1 MIFVTRMSSKTKNM
15 KQPLR
20 TSLLPR
26 LGLVAGMAGF
36 VFLMSCGG
44 GDKSQDTTDATQP
57 DSATTALMAQAK
69 DVFGALP
76 AGENPD
82 SPLAMLGRKLYFETA
97 LSINDKMNCNSC
109 HMLDKYGVDNLPTS
123 PGHAGKTGNRNSPS
137 VYNADLHFAQFWDGR
152 AADLAE
158 QAKGP
163 ILNPIEMGLPNEAT
177 AVKKIKAIADYAPM
191 FSAAFPNEKDPITY
205 NNIALAIQAFE
216 KTLHTPSP
224 FDKFVNGDATALN
237 EEQKKGLGLFMEV
250 GCTTCHIGV
259 AFGGNMYQKFGLAK
273 GPYWDYTGSKNHD
286 KGRAEVTKDAA
297 DEFLFK
303 VPSLRNIAMTAPY
316 FHDGSVADL
325 EKAIHVMGMTQ
336 LARDLK
342 PEEVKSI
349 ATFLGSLTGEIP
361 AHTKSL

>member
-1 MIFVTRMSSKTKNM
+1 
-15 KQPLR
+15 
-20 TSLLPR
+20 
-26 LGLVAGMAGF
+26 MAGF

-44 GDKSQDTTDATQP
+44 GEKQPTTDTTQP
-57 DSATTALMAQAK
+57 DSATTALMGQAK

-97 LSINDKMNCNSC
+97 LSINDKMSCNSC
-109 HMLDKYGVDNLPTS
+109 HMLDKFGVDNLPAS

-177 AVKKIKAIADYAPM
+177 AVKKIKSIADYASL
-191 FSAAFPNEKDPITY
+191 FSTAFPNEKDPITY

-216 KTLHTPSP
+216 KTLHTPAP
-224 FDKFVNGDATALN
+224 FDKFVNGDVTALN
-237 EEQKKGLGLFMEV
+237 EDQKKGLGLFMEV
-250 GCTTCHIGV
+250 GCTTCHVGV

-349 ATFLGSLTGEIP
+349 AAFLSSLTGEIP
-361 AHTKSL
+361 AHSKNL